1 MRYLLLTS
9 LLFLLVACNQ
19 SDSKDIIE
27 KDKMAAILTD
37 IHLAESYSTLLKDS
51 LHQSG
56 DRNLDSLNALYQTI
70 LGHYNISLKAFNTSF
85 EWYKKHP
92 SELDSIYQKVI
103 TNYSIMEDSLSKLH

>member
-1 MRYLLLTS
+1 
-9 LLFLLVACNQ
+9 
-19 SDSKDIIE
+19 
-27 KDKMAAILTD
+27 MAAILTD

-70 LGHYNISLKAFNTSF
+70 LGHYNITLKEFNTSF

>member
-1 MRYLLLTS
+1 MKFYFLTA
-9 LLFLLVACNQ
+9 LLFLLLACNHSNQ
-19 SDSKDIIE
+19 PSIIE
-27 KDKMAAILTD
+27 QTKMAAILTD

-56 DRNLDSLNALYQTI
+56 ERNLDSLNTLYQSI
-70 LGHYNISLKAFNTSF
+70 LGHYNITLKEFNTSF

-92 SELDSIYQKVI
+92 ADLDSIYQKVI